1 MTEDQQPAG
10 NSVEETSSLLEDAS
24 TLLMFH
30 NAAVNKPNEQLENK
44 LERPAQPIPKPATT
58 SLLPSQSVKP
68 RSASSSRP
76 SSTPNPAVIR
86 SPKIN
91 SIASPG
97 PAIAALADSDTEG
110 GESDKSQKAIVAAAA
125 LAAAA
130 GIPLPLINHSDQND
144 LNTQIIERLKTKSAE
159 SSEAILQKAQT
170 QVSKEQL
177 EALQE
182 RAEVIRQG
190 LKNKT
195 EAEGDKE
202 ESGNERKEEV
212 KTDDLKT
219 DEVHTPIKQD
229 DETTI
234 GSDSKPQDNNETDV
248 EAKDND
254 DTIMRDITNDDLQ
267 NNETEEET
275 TTILGN
281 QEPKAEEE
289 ADEAKKHILEETE
302 PELDQEPEEPKP
314 KKQRKTKKKEPQT
327 ENVTVPKDYIVDPDA
342 GIISCVCGYE
352 DDDGFTIQCDNC
364 FRWQH
369 AVCMGID
376 SIDNAP
382 DDYLCNVCSPRKID
396 VKKARAAQ
404 TQRLNA
410 LKRKKERRNRGS
422 VDPDTQDDSNQEN
435 SSTSGKEKEQ
445 SGSQAKPKPKPKPTT
460 AYGKNLEDDDIHVL
474 DAKDSYKSI
483 YYALN
488 AYDYQDEEVYNF
500 VQSLKNL
507 DNPRFIKMAK
517 SDFNKAEIP
526 KLQVKPYSE
535 VNNKK
540 FNGISRLGLFTE
552 TAISQGKM
560 IGEYLGE
567 IGIKDKYI
575 ADTRNHYRI
584 WGVEKPQ
591 VQFIPGL
598 PLVIDARFSGNSTRY
613 IRRSCNANCELQTV
627 IVSKELVKFIIYAI
641 KPIKPG
647 SELTLNWNWDINH
660 PIKGIQEGKQF
671 DQTNDAVKPSLVLSV
686 ESILTFTECGC
697 TSVNECSLSKVK
709 KASAHIYRAT
719 RKGNNTSGL
728 KLLQREAQYK
738 SIQERLLERETSN
751 LRDSQDQ
758 AKSSIPLPNRN
769 GSIQEDITIRPFI
782 YNYLSK
788 KRRTEEI
795 PRTSSQSLEKNN
807 NNYLPI
813 PIDIIPEQKKIDPS
827 TLVENIPAKPVK
839 KLSFADYVKKKK
851 KPT

>member
-1 MTEDQQPAG
+1 MTEDQQSSG
-10 NSVEETSSLLEDAS
+10 NVEPTSSLLEDAS

-30 NAAVNKPNEQLENK
+30 NAAVNSGQPNDQLEDK
-44 LERPAQPIPKPATT
+44 LERPVQPIPKSATT
-58 SLLPSQSVKP
+58 SLLPSHAVKP

-76 SSTPNPAVIR
+76 SSTPNPAAIR

-110 GESDKSQKAIVAAAA
+110 GEGGDKSQKAIVAAAA

-130 GIPLPLINHSDQND
+130 GIPLPLINHNDQND

-159 SSEAILQKAQT
+159 SSEAILQKAQN

-195 EAEGDKE
+195 ESQEENKDKVKE
-202 ESGNERKEEV
+202 EDT
-212 KTDDLKT
+212 TDNPKT
-219 DEVHTPIKQD
+219 DEANASVKQD

-234 GSDSKPQDNNETDV
+234 ASDSKVQDNNETDV

-267 NNETEEET
+267 NNETEEEIT
-275 TTILGN
+275 TVL
-281 QEPKAEEE
+281 EPKSIE
-289 ADEAKKHILEETE
+289 DDKKHLLEETE
-302 PELDQEPEEPKP
+302 PEVDQEPEEPKP
-314 KKQRKTKKKEPQT
+314 KKQRKTKKKAPQT

-422 VDPDTQDDSNQEN
+422 VDPDNQDGSGQE
-435 SSTSGKEKEQ
+435 SPSASGKEKEQ
-445 SGSQAKPKPKPKPTT
+445 TGGQVKPKPKPKPTT

-488 AYDYQDEEVYNF
+488 TYDYQDEEVYNF

-507 DNPRFIKMAK
+507 DNPKFIKMAK

-552 TAISQGKM
+552 SSISQGKM

-575 ADTRNHYRI
+575 SDTRNHYRI

-613 IRRSCNANCELQTV
+613 IRRSCNPNCELQTV

-647 SELTLNWNWDINH
+647 SELTLSWNWDINH

-686 ESILTFTECGC
+686 ESILTFAECGC
-697 TSVNECSLSKVK
+697 TSINECCLSKVK

-728 KLLQREAQYK
+728 KLLQKEAQYK

-769 GSIQEDITIRPFI
+769 GSIQENITIRPFI
-782 YNYLSK
+782 YNYISK
-788 KRRTEEI
+788 KKRAEQQQQQQQ
-795 PRTSSQSLEKNN
+795 SQTHTIQQ

-813 PIDIIPEQKKIDPS
+813 PIDIIPEQKKVDP
-827 TLVENIPAKPVK
+827 LAPVESIPAKPVK